1 MPIGGF
7 VKRQEAEEFTR
18 DLEKSKNSILTELG
32 YFSRHYDILLSK
44 LDDLEEPSILDIESE
59 LNNRYKRQ
67 LKNSIDELKDILR
80 RLGVK
85 FESLKNEL
93 EENVYNY

>member
-7 VKRQEAEEFTR
+7 VKRREAEEFTR
-18 DLEKSKNSILTELG
+18 DLEKSKNSVLTELD
-32 YFSRHYDILLSK
+32 YFLRYYDILLSK
-44 LDDLEEPSILDIESE
+44 LDSLEESSILDIESE

-67 LKNSIDELKDILR
+67 LTNSINELKDILR

-85 FESLKNEL
+85 FESLKDEL
-93 EENVYNY
+93 EENIYNY